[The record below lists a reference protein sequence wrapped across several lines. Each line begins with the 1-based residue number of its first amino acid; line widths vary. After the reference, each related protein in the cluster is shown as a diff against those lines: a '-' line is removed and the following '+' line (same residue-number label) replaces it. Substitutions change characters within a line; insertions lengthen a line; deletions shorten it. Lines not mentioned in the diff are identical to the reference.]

1 VNRIKLRLF
10 TWAYVQLQDE
20 KILSPIC
27 PSHPEAHVQRKLS
40 GNNLVVLCGAPG
52 NHSLNM
58 CSTQEFES
66 EKQDAAKSL
75 SKLRTEN

>member
-1 VNRIKLRLF
+1 VNRIKLTLF

-27 PSHPEAHVQRKLS
+27 PTHQEAHVHLKPS
-40 GNNLVVLCGAPG
+40 GNDRVVLCGTEG
-52 NHSLNM
+52 HHLLNL
-58 CSTQEFES
+58 CSKQEFES

-75 SKLRTEN
+75 SKLLTEN